1 MQVIAKNQTAE
12 IISLYIR
19 AGTSIEVPASGEI
32 DLLTGA
38 TRESLTKAD
47 DVMYHIKEGN
57 IIINDGAKDLTW
69 IQAFDFIRGY
79 KIQAELPNPTTDTGV
94 LLAAVTKPDYGDV
107 KIFSH
112 NFADPTTWFTESERI
127 TELLTARDVDYGS
140 IWYGSHRNWID
151 LTHGKVMGEDRISS
165 NYVVDAHVYDSYGVR
180 CPDCQEKNP
189 HSGEGNYVV
198 DYASGE
204 IEFDGNVFEHY
215 PDGYV
220 KATYSYANGSVMYVR
235 PTEGK
240 VLSIERSEVQF
251 TTDIVMNDTICFQLW
266 VYAYVLETALGYPI
280 GTLAPYGEKYPY
292 SSATKYK
299 STGDFVAEANGNYPV
314 CPAFGGSGW
323 RGMTQPIITLPFDY
337 SAVKPLK
344 YSYGAEI
351 RVWLEH
357 DEPMC
362 GGYGTVTFYCNSQ
375 DEED

>member
-1 MQVIAKNQTAE
+1 VTRIVKIKNNDVVARDWLGQSVGAGQYYTVPGASLNIWANDSELLIDIADGYA
-12 IISLYIR
+12 
-19 AGTSIEVPASGEI
+19 V
-32 DLLTGA
+32 
-38 TRESLTKAD
+38 
-47 DVMYHIKEGN
+47 V
-57 IIINDGAKDLTW
+57 NDGSDDITDVNDAINWLKGIT
-69 IQAFDFIRGY
+69 QEKR
-79 KIQAELPNPTTDTGV
+79 TDTGI
-94 LLAAVTKPDYGDV
+94 LLAATTKPDYGDV
-107 KIFSH
+107 KMFSH

-151 LTHGKVMGEDRISS
+151 LTHGKIMGEDRVSS
-165 NYVVDAHVYDSYGVR
+165 DYLVDAHVYDSYGVR